1 MIRIGFSEDIH
12 RLEDTSSKPLILGG
26 VKIPFEKGLIA
37 HSDGDCLF
45 HALAEALLG
54 SLALGDLGTFFPDT
68 DPKYE
73 SYDSELILI
82 EVLNMVKARNY
93 RINNVDINIV
103 LEKLKLKDYIL
114 KIRTNVSRVLNLPL
128 ERVSIKAQTNE
139 KLDSLG
145 ENKAVKATAIVL
157 IESED

>member
-1 MIRIGFSEDIH
+1 
-12 RLEDTSSKPLILGG
+12 
-26 VKIPFEKGLIA
+26 
-37 HSDGDCLF
+37 
-45 HALAEALLG
+45 
-54 SLALGDLGTFFPDT
+54 
-68 DPKYE
+68 
-73 SYDSELILI
+73 
-82 EVLNMVKARNY
+82 MVKARNY

-103 LEKLKLKDYIL
+103 LEKPKLKDYIL

-157 IESED
+157 IESEDWLWK